1 MKHETMRH
9 YTIGALFAVGC
20 VLALGGGSAWAESAC
35 KGMAQ
40 SGCEEAADCLWVG
53 GYEKKDGKKVA
64 GYCRTKSK
72 GGASDE
78 KADKPATTS
87 KDKK

>member
-1 MKHETMRH
+1 MS
-9 YTIGALFAVGC
+9 YTIGALFAGR
-20 VLALGGGSAWAESAC
+20 LRNGAGQRSASGEPAC
-35 KGMAQ
+35 KGMPQ
-40 SGCEEAADCLWVG
+40 SGCEKAADCVWVG
-53 GYEKKDGKKVA
+53 GYEKKDDKKVA
-64 GYCRTKSK
+64 WYCPIKSA

>member
-1 MKHETMRH
+1 MTRETMRR
-9 YTIGALFAVGC
+9 YTIGALFAAGC
-20 VLALGGGSAWAESAC
+20 VVVLGSGTALAESAC
-35 KGMAQ
+35 KGMPQ
-40 SGCEEAADCLWVG
+40 SGCEKAADCVWVD